1 MAHFSQTFHYYVY
14 VFMDDNA
21 PVHTANLV
29 KEYIANKKIITTSWP
44 SQSPHLNIIE
54 NIWFKSKRT
63 QETRAEFINT
73 KQQLITEIRTAWEN
87 IFSAYIEVLYA
98 TFPGRLIEV
107 LVLKI
112 KGNLTKY

>member
-1 MAHFSQTFHYYVY
+1 MPNSLTH
-14 VFMDDNA
+14 
-21 PVHTANLV
+21 
-29 KEYIANKKIITTSWP
+29 
-44 SQSPHLNIIE
+44 
-54 NIWFKSKRT
+54 
-63 QETRAEFINT
+63 
-73 KQQLITEIRTAWEN
+73 KQQLIAEIRTAWEN